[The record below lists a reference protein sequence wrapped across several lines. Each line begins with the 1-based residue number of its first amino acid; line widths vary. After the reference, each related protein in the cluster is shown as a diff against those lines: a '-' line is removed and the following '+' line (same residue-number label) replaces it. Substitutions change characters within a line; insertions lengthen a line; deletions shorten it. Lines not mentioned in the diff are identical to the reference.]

1 LTVQEQIA
9 KLESLLDRI
18 RRKTAEPRPA
28 ASSGSPGTQ
37 RVEVSAAPSP
47 LAIPTP
53 AAGTPSI
60 RMAEPAAA
68 ELEELDMM
76 DEEIVEIDATVMAP
90 PTHPDAMDMD
100 LDTMGASAIDEP
112 VPESAP
118 RAAQALADEAD
129 LEPPVKTPPPE
140 SGRQEVAQ
148 GASSPV
154 VTYREEAE
162 EADLAGGGDVD
173 ALLEAD
179 LSGGPISKAPPGTPT
194 VEQLGDTVE
203 LEGADA
209 PAAEIEL
216 LVRAPKAEVPPDAL
230 EVALPRQE
238 FAGGYDASLAPPS
251 GAAADLEQRRRGE
264 GLSSDALPPASL
276 AEPMSA
282 MPPTELAPIRPLVV
296 ERPPVDTLHAAEI
309 IPVRAGKM
317 PETFL
322 ELLDASLRL

>member
-1 LTVQEQIA
+1 VQEQIA

-28 ASSGSPGTQ
+28 AISGAPETK
-37 RVEVSAAPSP
+37 RVEVAAAPSP
-47 LAIPTP
+47 LAVPTP
-53 AAGTPSI
+53 AAGTPAV
-60 RMAEPAAA
+60 RMAEPAPA

-76 DEEIVEIDATVMAP
+76 DEEIVEIVAVAVTSP
-90 PTHPDAMDMD
+90 PTHADATEMD
-100 LDTMGASAIDEP
+100 LDAMGASAIDEP

-140 SGRQEVAQ
+140 SGRQVVAP
-148 GASSPV
+148 GAASPV
-154 VTYREEAE
+154 VSYREEPE
-162 EADLAGGGDVD
+162 EADLAGAGDVD

-194 VEQLGDTVE
+194 MEQLGDTVE

-216 LVRAPKAEVPPDAL
+216 LVRAPKAAVPPDDL
-230 EVALPRQE
+230 EVALPQHGRE
-238 FAGGYDASLAPPS
+238 EVS
-251 GAAADLEQRRRGE
+251 
-264 GLSSDALPPASL
+264 SSDARGPVSL

-282 MPPTELAPIRPLVV
+282 MPATELAPVRPLVV

-309 IPVRAGKM
+309 IAVRPVKM